1 MARKPT
7 TKVQQ
12 PMAADE
18 APVPAPAV
26 VEAPA
31 PKPVASSGRAQQLTM
46 GQKKD

>member
-12 PMAADE
+12 PVAAEDT
-18 APVPAPAV
+18 PT
-26 VEAPA
+26 VET
-31 PKPVASSGRAQQLTM
+31 PKANERARQLTM